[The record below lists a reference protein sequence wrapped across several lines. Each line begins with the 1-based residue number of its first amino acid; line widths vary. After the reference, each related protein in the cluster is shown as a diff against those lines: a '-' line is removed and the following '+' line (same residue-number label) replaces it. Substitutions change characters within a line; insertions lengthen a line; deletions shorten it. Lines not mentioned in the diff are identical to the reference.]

1 MSIGCD
7 ILSVALDAEQLNWVY
22 ANNSSTTSNTMRVY
36 VTHRLT
42 SAQGTALPQSDQ
54 EAAVVSLVNYNSPSM
69 NITHP
74 AVGNGHQ
81 PEYWN
86 ITSGDRSMNA
96 DGSLTTVFSVSYEH
110 EYGRPGVYPVP
121 MKFAA
126 AVSMRSGG
134 SVSRFSSAAYGQ
146 PGETIV
152 SGPYTGSGLDSAV
165 TIIYSP
171 ARFPQSNPS
180 PTPARSA
187 RKGSGQS
194 SAT

>member
-22 ANNSSTTSNTMRVY
+22 FEDYQSNNMRVY

-42 SAQGTALPQSDQ
+42 DDGGSALPQSEQ

-69 NITHP
+69 DITNP
-74 AVGNGHQ
+74 YQSDSHQ
-81 PEYWN
+81 SGFWKM
-86 ITSGDRSMNA
+86 TSGDRSMNA
-96 DGSLTTVFSVSYEH
+96 DGSLTTVFSVCYHPPLSWSNGE
-110 EYGRPGVYPVP
+110 GPYPIP

-126 AVSMRSGG
+126 AVSARSGG

-152 SGPYTGSGLDSAV
+152 SGPHTGSGLDSSV

-171 ARFPQSNPS
+171 VRF
-180 PTPARSA
+180 A
-187 RKGSGQS
+187 QS
-194 SAT
+194 S